1 MNKKILLIG
10 GNGTLGTYTAKE
22 LSEMGHSLDIICLE
36 DNQAD
41 TDRIKYY
48 KATANI
54 NFLNEFLKDKYY
66 DGIVNFILYEDVN
79 EYKPIHKILSG

>member
-41 TDRIKYY
+41 TEPCFSDQRDFLRSLRISL
-48 KATANI
+48 
-54 NFLNEFLKDKYY
+54 NFHLPIGY
-66 DGIVNFILYEDVN
+66 NFRQLPAVLHNDLYQRDT
-79 EYKPIHKILSG
+79 

>member
-41 TDRIKYY
+41 TDRI
-48 KATANI
+48 
-54 NFLNEFLKDKYY
+54 
-66 DGIVNFILYEDVN
+66 IL
-79 EYKPIHKILSG
+79 

>member
-10 GNGTLGTYTAKE
+10 GNGTPGTYTAKE

-41 TDRIKYY
+41 TDRI
-48 KATANI
+48 NI
-54 NFLNEFLKDKYY
+54 IKQQQTLIFLMNF
-66 DGIVNFILYEDVN
+66 
-79 EYKPIHKILSG
+79 